1 MHASISIFCLNFVL
15 TIFDFSFRRATQDL
29 MKTGLI
35 IYKVWVLQKLFLIQ
49 WLHFRHFFLTYN
61 FYTRKIDLRRTCLFW
76 GFSSNLKDKRVLKFN
91 LYLPTIEFCC
101 WTDYFNQTFII
112 SMFMT
117 IIHKFTFVKTVFL
130 FRYIE
135 ILMSL
140 YYYILCILN
149 DKLTW

>member
-1 MHASISIFCLNFVL
+1 MILVSDVQHKIWWKLVWLYIKFECSKSSFFNSMI
-15 TIFDFSFRRATQDL
+15 TFSS
-29 MKTGLI
+29 
-35 IYKVWVLQKLFLIQ
+35 
-49 WLHFRHFFLTYN
+49 FFFTYN
-61 FYTRKIDLRRTCLFW
+61 FYTRKIDLWRTCLFW

>member
-1 MHASISIFCLNFVL
+1 MILVSDVQHKIWWKLVWLYIKFECSKS
-15 TIFDFSFRRATQDL
+15 SFFNSMIT
-29 MKTGLI
+29 
-35 IYKVWVLQKLFLIQ
+35 FLS
-49 WLHFRHFFLTYN
+49 FFLTYN

>member
-1 MHASISIFCLNFVL
+1 MILVSDVQHKIWWKLVWLYIKFECSKSSFFNSMI
-15 TIFDFSFRRATQDL
+15 TFSS
-29 MKTGLI
+29 
-35 IYKVWVLQKLFLIQ
+35 
-49 WLHFRHFFLTYN
+49 FFLTYN

>member
-1 MHASISIFCLNFVL
+1 MILVSDVQHKIWWKLVWLYIKFECSKSSFFNSMI
-15 TIFDFSFRRATQDL
+15 TFSS
-29 MKTGLI
+29 
-35 IYKVWVLQKLFLIQ
+35 
-49 WLHFRHFFLTYN
+49 FFLTYN

-76 GFSSNLKDKRVLKFN
+76 GFSSNLKDKRLLKFN

-130 FRYIE
+130 IRYIE

>member
-1 MHASISIFCLNFVL
+1 MILVSDVQHKIWWKLVWLYIKFECSKSSFFNSMI
-15 TIFDFSFRRATQDL
+15 TFSS
-29 MKTGLI
+29 
-35 IYKVWVLQKLFLIQ
+35 
-49 WLHFRHFFLTYN
+49 FFLTYN

-76 GFSSNLKDKRVLKFN
+76 GFSFNLKDKRVLKFN

>member
-1 MHASISIFCLNFVL
+1 MILVSDVQHKIWWKLVWLYIKFECSKSSFFNSMI
-15 TIFDFSFRRATQDL
+15 TFSS
-29 MKTGLI
+29 
-35 IYKVWVLQKLFLIQ
+35 
-49 WLHFRHFFLTYN
+49 FFLTYN

-101 WTDYFNQTFII
+101 WTDYFYQTFIV

>member
-1 MHASISIFCLNFVL
+1 MILVSDVQHKIWWKLVWLYIKFECSKSSFFNSMI
-15 TIFDFSFRRATQDL
+15 TFSS
-29 MKTGLI
+29 
-35 IYKVWVLQKLFLIQ
+35 
-49 WLHFRHFFLTYN
+49 FFLTYN

-130 FRYIE
+130 IRYIE